1 MNQQINQIIEQIKI
15 NLTDYQ
21 SQLNQIDL
29 ENANEKKSLLE
40 AIQAEQAEIESLID
54 KYRQVKQ
61 KNEIEAVRS
70 FFKHLSDF
78 KRNLSSK
85 IQSETNEVMIRT
97 QPQPVN
103 QSNSANS
110 AAIPASEPKDNLP
123 SKSATESEQ
132 LDPETK
138 ARQEATLAQ
147 LIDLFERTSSQ
158 ELAKLYPADVLRIVP
173 SFDVNDLA
181 IRNQVLKKYQQS
193 DRQIYDSLV
202 KLYQK
207 PYIDK
212 QVAIPSEQEMSSKDK
227 KHHDF
232 LLTNYPKAI
241 PLFWFL
247 VNQAPDSIRYV
258 VMEFAIHHII
268 LTNNLDNQ
276 EQALSIN
283 LKYLLELNNEASLA
297 NFLRDLFI
305 SFHPKR
311 FDAKNSG
318 QSKYYDYINNI
329 IIKQSTLD
337 NSEVL
342 QLWTYMN
349 QSQYEQVV
357 ADNFLAQFEQ
367 KRNNLHNE
375 RFTSS

>member
-1 MNQQINQIIEQIKI
+1 MTQPIKQIIEQIKI
-15 NLTDYQ
+15 NLTEYQ
-21 SQLNQIDL
+21 SQLYQIDL
-29 ENANEKKSLLE
+29 ENANEKKSLID

-54 KYRQVKQ
+54 QYRQAKQ

-78 KRNLSSK
+78 KQNLSSK
-85 IQSETNEVMIRT
+85 IQSETNGVAVDSVFQYT
-97 QPQPVN
+97 N
-103 QSNSANS
+103 HDNSANS
-110 AAIPASEPKDNLP
+110 AAIPVSKSPANLP
-123 SKSATESEQ
+123 EKLETEPNELDKEKEIEQ
-132 LDPETK
+132 QAAIVE
-138 ARQEATLAQ
+138 
-147 LIDLFERTSSQ
+147 LINLFDRASDQ
-158 ELAKLYPADVLRIVP
+158 ELVKLYPADILRFVP
-173 SFDVNDLA
+173 SFDVNNIG

-193 DRQIYDSLV
+193 DRQTYDSLV

-207 PYIDK
+207 PYIGDR
-212 QVAIPSEQEMSSKDK
+212 VAIPSEQEMSSKDK

-232 LLTNYPKAI
+232 VSSNYPNAL

-247 VNQAPDSIRYV
+247 VNQAPKSIRYV

-276 EQALSIN
+276 EQSLSIN
-283 LKYLLELNNEASLA
+283 LKYLLELNNGASLS

-311 FDAKNSG
+311 FDAKNNG

-329 IIKQSTLD
+329 IVKQSTLD

-349 QSQYEQVV
+349 QSQYDRVV
-357 ADNFLAQFEQ
+357 ADDFLAQFEKEVDNSQ
-367 KRNNLHNE
+367 
-375 RFTSS
+375 